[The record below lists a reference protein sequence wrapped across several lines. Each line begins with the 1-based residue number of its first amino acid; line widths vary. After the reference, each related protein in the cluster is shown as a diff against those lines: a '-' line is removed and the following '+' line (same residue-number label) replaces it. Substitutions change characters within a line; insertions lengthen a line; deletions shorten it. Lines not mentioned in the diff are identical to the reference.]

1 MAQRIGNCSGA
12 HLLNSSAQV
21 QSSQQ
26 GKIFYG
32 WFIAAV
38 AAIGLFMGYVP
49 IIGFSFSVFFKPI
62 SEEFHWS
69 RAEISLGFSLSL
81 LVLSAALPIV
91 GRLVDRFGAR
101 KIIVPAALLFG
112 LGLASF
118 YFLAARLWQFY
129 AIYIFLG
136 IVGSGTAAV
145 PYYKVI
151 SNWFDK
157 KRGRALGLTMGGAGL
172 GFLVMPS
179 LSYSLIARL
188 GWRMA
193 YVLIGMFV
201 IVVTV
206 PVVGFLLKEKPQDAG
221 LLPDGETGSHSNTLS
236 AKMAADG
243 LSGREAWSS
252 ITFWIMCTALF
263 LVSVSLNG
271 CLIHLV
277 PLLIDRGISPQSA
290 AFAASLLGGATLLG
304 RVATGFLLDRFFAA
318 TVAVSF
324 FCLGALGIFML
335 WIGAAGSLAFLTAI
349 LLGVG
354 IGAEGDVMAYL
365 VSRYFGLKA
374 FGEIY
379 AYVLAIYTLGAVAGP
394 LLMGLSFDSSGSYQS
409 ALIPFLFLTLAGAF
423 LMTRLGPYRTWET
436 APAID

>member
-1 MAQRIGNCSGA
+1 V
-12 HLLNSSAQV
+12 QV
-21 QSSQQ
+21 QNSRP
-26 GKIFYG
+26 GKIFHG
-32 WFIAAV
+32 WFIAGV

-62 SEEFHWS
+62 SQEFQWS

-81 LVLSAALPIV
+81 LVLSAALPVV

-101 KIIVPAALLFG
+101 RIIVPAALLFG

-118 YFLAARLWQFY
+118 YFLSARLWHFY
-129 AIYIFLG
+129 GIYIFLG
-136 IVGSGTAAV
+136 LVGSGTAAV

-157 KRGRALGLTMGGAGL
+157 KRGRALGLTMGGAGI
-172 GFLVMPS
+172 GFVVMPS
-179 LSYSLIARL
+179 LSYSLIASV
-188 GWRMA
+188 GWRAA
-193 YVLIGMFV
+193 YVFIGIAVF
-201 IVVTV
+201 VVTV
-206 PVVGFLLKEKPQDAG
+206 PLVGLLLKEKPQDVG
-221 LLPDGETGSHSNTLS
+221 LLPDGDRQSHSTTVS
-236 AKMAADG
+236 QESTGDG
-243 LSGREAWSS
+243 LSGRGAWRSG
-252 ITFWIMCTALF
+252 TFWIMCIALF

-277 PLLIDRGISPQSA
+277 PLFTDRGVSPQSA

-304 RVATGFLLDRFFAA
+304 RVATGFLLDRFQA
-318 TVAVSF
+318 TNVAVSLF
-324 FCLGALGIFML
+324 SVGALGILML
-335 WIGAAGSLAFLTAI
+335 WAGAAGPLSFLTAI

-354 IGAEGDVMAYL
+354 IGAEGDIMAYL

-394 LLMGLSFDSSGSYQS
+394 LVMGLSFDSSGSYES
-409 ALIPFLFLTLAGAF
+409 ALIPFLFLTVAGAF
-423 LMTRLGPYRTWET
+423 LMTRLGPYQTWQS
-436 APAID
+436 AITHVK